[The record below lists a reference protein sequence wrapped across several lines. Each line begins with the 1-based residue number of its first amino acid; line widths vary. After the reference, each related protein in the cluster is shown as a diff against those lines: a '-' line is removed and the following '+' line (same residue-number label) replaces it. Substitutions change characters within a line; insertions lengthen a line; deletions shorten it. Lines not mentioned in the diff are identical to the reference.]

1 MTDREKELVNRY
13 VYEVTKRIPKE
24 QRNEIEME
32 LRELIEDMAEGAP
45 LEEVFVKLGD
55 PAVFARKYREY
66 KNYVISPEYF
76 DNYVWVM
83 KIAIACIWAGLLI
96 ATAVKCFIDY
106 QDIIRIAGE
115 FISDAVMASLAIVG
129 TVTLIFAFLE
139 RQKIKVDLKQE
150 KPWSPDMLSPIPNK
164 KSRIS
169 RGDCIASLI
178 FLALFSCLLIFAPQL
193 IGAYSVNGRDVS
205 YVPVFNLGRW
215 DVILPVLLFALSLI
229 HI

>member
-55 PAVFARKYREY
+55 PAVFARKYRED

-164 KSRIS
+164 KSDRK
-169 RGDCIASLI
+169 
-178 FLALFSCLLIFAPQL
+178 
-193 IGAYSVNGRDVS
+193 SVV
-205 YVPVFNLGRW
+205 
-215 DVILPVLLFALSLI
+215 
-229 HI
+229 

>member
-55 PAVFARKYREY
+55 PAVFARKYRED

-115 FISDAVMASLAIVG
+115 FISDAVMA
-129 TVTLIFAFLE
+129 
-139 RQKIKVDLKQE
+139 
-150 KPWSPDMLSPIPNK
+150 
-164 KSRIS
+164 
-169 RGDCIASLI
+169 
-178 FLALFSCLLIFAPQL
+178 
-193 IGAYSVNGRDVS
+193 
-205 YVPVFNLGRW
+205 
-215 DVILPVLLFALSLI
+215 LSLI